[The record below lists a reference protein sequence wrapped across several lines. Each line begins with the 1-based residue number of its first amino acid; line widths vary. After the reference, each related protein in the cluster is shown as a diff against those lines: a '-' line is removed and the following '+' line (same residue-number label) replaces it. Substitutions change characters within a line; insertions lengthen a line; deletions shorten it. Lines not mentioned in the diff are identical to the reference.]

1 MKTIALEEAFS
12 APGMEAYLDA
22 PLGHIASPEAAIIR
36 ERLVDFD
43 RRIET
48 MDEAGVEIFVLSE
61 TSPGVQVETDTA
73 TAVERAHNSND
84 FLHTQIAR
92 HPDRYRGFAH
102 LAMQDVA
109 CACDELERCVRDLGF
124 VGALINGQTLGVYLD
139 DARCLPFWERV
150 ATLDVPVYL
159 HPADPFG
166 QPHVLSGLPVL
177 QGSVW
182 GWTFETS
189 SHFLRL
195 LFSGLFDRYP
205 GLTVILGHMGEG
217 LPFEKWRIDRR
228 FSTTPDARLQK
239 LKKAPS
245 AYLRDN
251 LVVAT
256 SGACQDSA
264 LACALAE
271 LGEDNVLFAIDYP
284 YEDAQ
289 VAAGWI
295 RAAPI
300 GEATREKVCFRNAS
314 RILRL

>member
-1 MKTIALEEAFS
+1 VRLIALEEAFS

-22 PLGHIASPEAAIIR
+22 PLGHIAPREAAVVR
-36 ERLVDFD
+36 ERLGEFD
-43 RRIET
+43 RRIDI
-48 MDEAGVEIFVLSE
+48 MDEAGVDICVLSE
-61 TSPGVQVETDTA
+61 TSPGVQVEPNTA
-73 TAVERAHNSND
+73 TAIARARSSND
-84 FLHTQIAR
+84 FLAAQIAR

-109 CACDELERCVRDLGF
+109 TACDELERCVRGLGF

-139 DARCLPFWERV
+139 DPRCLPFWERV

-159 HPADPFG
+159 HPADPFA
-166 QPHVLSGLPVL
+166 QPDVLRGLPVL

-195 LFSGLFDRYP
+195 LFAGLFDRYP
-205 GLTVILGHMGEG
+205 SLRIILGHMGET
-217 LPFEKWRIDRR
+217 LPFEVWRIDRR
-228 FSTTPDARLQK
+228 YSTTPPDPART
-239 LKKAPS
+239 LKRAPS

-251 LVVAT
+251 LFVAT
-256 SGACQDSA
+256 SGVCQDSA

-271 LGEDNVLFAIDYP
+271 LGEGNVMFAIDYP
-284 YEDAQ
+284 YEDAPG
-289 VAAGWI
+289 AARWI
-295 RAAPI
+295 NAAPI
-300 GEATREKVCFRNAS
+300 GDAVREKIFFRNAE